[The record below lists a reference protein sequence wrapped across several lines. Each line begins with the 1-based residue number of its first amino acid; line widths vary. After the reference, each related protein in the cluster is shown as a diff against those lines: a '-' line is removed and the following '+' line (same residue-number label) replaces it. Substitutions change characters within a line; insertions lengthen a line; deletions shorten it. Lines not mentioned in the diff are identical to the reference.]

1 MPPVTTFAVK
11 TFGCKVNQYDSQL
24 LTEGLSALGLHRMAE
39 KTSEAGDGGHPGL
52 VLVNTCAVTAR
63 AEAKA
68 RRFIRRLL
76 REHPEATVLV
86 TGCAARRDPDQWRGV
101 TPVGQG
107 RLLIVPHPS
116 QVTQALADAGL
127 LPVGVPPSPCFPSHI
142 SSFTGHDRAFVK
154 VQDGCQ
160 SFCSYC
166 IVPLVRPG
174 LWSKPADEVVEEVAQ
189 LSRVGYQE
197 VVLVGVHLGLY
208 GSEGDG
214 RSQLVSLLR
223 RLLAE
228 TEVGRLRLSSIEPQ
242 EVSDE
247 LIEVVAGSP
256 RLCPHFHLPLQSG
269 DDSVLRAMNRRYTAR
284 EYLDTLRRIA
294 RHVPR
299 PAFTTDLLVGFPG
312 EGEEEFVRT
321 LEVCRQSGF
330 ARTHVFRF
338 SPRPGT
344 RAATLPGRAPQHL
357 VARREHE
364 LLALAEDLA
373 QSYRRQFV
381 GEEVE
386 VLVESRSDRTT
397 GMLQGV
403 TERYLR
409 IRFPRPEEWCAD
421 EVRSSGSV
429 GPGRLVTVRVS
440 GVDDVGLL
448 GTCEPPRPR
457 RKTLT

>member
-24 LTEGLSALGLHRMAE
+24 LAEGLSALGLLRVAG
-39 KTSEAGDGGHPGL
+39 KAPEAGGGRADL

-68 RRFIRRLL
+68 RRFVRRLL

-101 TPVGQG
+101 TPTERG

-116 QVTQALADAGL
+116 QVIQTLTDAGL
-127 LPVGVPPSPCFPSHI
+127 LIGGVPPSLCLPSHI
-142 SSFTGHDRAFVK
+142 SSFAGHDRAFVK

-166 IVPLVRPG
+166 IVPFVRPG
-174 LWSKPADEVVEEVAQ
+174 LWSKPADEVVEEVAH
-189 LSRVGYQE
+189 LSQAGYGE

-208 GSEGDG
+208 GSAGDAKDQAHRSEG
-214 RSQLVSLLR
+214 LVSLLH
-223 RLLAE
+223 RLLEE
-228 TEVGRLRLSSIEPQ
+228 TDVGRLRLSSIEPQ

-247 LIEVVAGSP
+247 LIEVVTGSP
-256 RLCPHFHLPLQSG
+256 RVCPHFHLPLESG
-269 DDSVLRAMNRRYTAR
+269 DDRILRAMNRGYTAR
-284 EYLDTLRRIA
+284 EYRDTLKRIA

-321 LEVCRQSGF
+321 LEVCRQAGF
-330 ARTHVFRF
+330 SRTHVFRF

-344 RAATLPGRAPQHL
+344 RAATLAGRPPQHL

-397 GMLQGV
+397 GMRQGV

-409 IRFPRPEEWCAD
+409 IRFPCPEESCAS
-421 EVRSSGSV
+421 EAHSNGSV
-429 GPGRLVTVRVS
+429 GPGTLVTVRVS

-448 GTCEPPRPR
+448 GTREPSS
-457 RKTLT
+457 